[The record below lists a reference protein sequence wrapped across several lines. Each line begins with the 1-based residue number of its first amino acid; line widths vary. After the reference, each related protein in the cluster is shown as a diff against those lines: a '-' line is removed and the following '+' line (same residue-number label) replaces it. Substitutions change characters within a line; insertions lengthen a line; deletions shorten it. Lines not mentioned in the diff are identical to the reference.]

1 MGEAAATG
9 AGGTAQLC
17 PWEQRQQQTD
27 MNCKNCRHTVF
38 EIPMFCL
45 MTEMVH
51 AQSASK
57 GAAQKCNGK

>member
-17 PWEQRQQQTD
+17 PWEQRQKQTD

-45 MTEMVH
+45 MAEMVH
-51 AQSASK
+51 AQSAAK